1 MNTNRSL
8 RVIIAV
14 FFCWALTAIGL
25 LTLVLRYG
33 EGLAPRTWQVL
44 LLWTFVC
51 IGIFILLRFFAPQAD
66 LLLSATALSLSG
78 LSVVFLQRLD
88 LQRVELAA
96 ALNTPAPQPMALLQL
111 LWILLGGVGAVL
123 IVRFLSLRSVSRRP
137 MFLGLA
143 AVVLLLM
150 PLLPFGLEINGARLW
165 VRFGEIQFQPGEF
178 GKLFFAL
185 FLGVYLSRFDLFAQF
200 SSQRRFG
207 FLVPPMRQ
215 FGPALAT
222 LLLVA
227 VILIFE
233 RDLGTALL
241 LVLLFVAVSTVATAR
256 FALTAAAAGLVVIG
270 GWLAA
275 NLFDHVGRRFEA
287 WLSPFDSPD
296 DAGYQILQSI
306 FGLSAGGIFG
316 EGLGSGSPNL
326 VPFAASDFILSVIGE
341 EAGYAGLLAILG
353 IFAVLIGRALKV
365 ALNCTGPAQQL
376 IAFSLTSLLAIQM
389 FLVAAGVTRV
399 LPLTGLTTPFLSYGG
414 SSMLACWLIV
424 GLLLKLSNEN
434 SSLKSP
440 VVPVMDD
447 VTMVLSQKTQSK
459 S

>member
-1 MNTNRSL
+1 
-8 RVIIAV
+8 
-14 FFCWALTAIGL
+14 
-25 LTLVLRYG
+25 
-33 EGLAPRTWQVL
+33 
-44 LLWTFVC
+44 
-51 IGIFILLRFFAPQAD
+51 
-66 LLLSATALSLSG
+66 
-78 LSVVFLQRLD
+78 
-88 LQRVELAA
+88 
-96 ALNTPAPQPMALLQL
+96 
-111 LWILLGGVGAVL
+111 
-123 IVRFLSLRSVSRRP
+123 
-137 MFLGLA
+137 
-143 AVVLLLM
+143 
-150 PLLPFGLEINGARLW
+150 LLPFGLEINGARLW
-165 VRFGEIQFQPGEF
+165 VRLGEIQFQPGEF
-178 GKLFFAL
+178 GKVFFAL
-185 FLGVYLSRFDLFAQF
+185 FLGVYLSRFGLFAQF
-200 SSQRRFG
+200 SSQRRLG

-275 NLFDHVGRRFEA
+275 NLFDHVARRFEA

-365 ALNCTGPAQQL
+365 ALSCTGPAQQL
-376 IAFSLTSLLAIQM
+376 IAFSLTSLLVIQM

-424 GLLLKLSNEN
+424 GLLLKLSND
-434 SSLKSP
+434 SSSSKSP
-440 VVPVMDD
+440 AVPVMDD
-447 VTMVLSQKTQSK
+447 ATMVLGQKTQSK